1 MEMPARSTVLNLFAI
16 SFAVGLLITVF
27 VDFTRPQLSRLEP
40 FSGKSPA
47 LEDNWFPL
55 RTFHLLS
62 GELSPPAGIDV
73 NGMTKRNPFERVPVP
88 GEFAASEP
96 PGVEPEPT
104 PLPPATREI
113 SVVYRGIYRTS
124 GGDPFV
130 YVEVEN
136 VTEVYPV
143 GGQMISNW
151 TIVDANANELILEQ
165 AGQEHMQFPFNEKKS
180 LEVPIQ

>member
-73 NGMTKRNPFERVPVP
+73 KRLSKRNPFERSPVP
-88 GEFAASEP
+88 DESAASDP
-96 PGVEPEPT
+96 PAVEPEPT
-104 PLPPATREI
+104 PPPATREI

-136 VTEVYPV
+136 VTGVYPV
-143 GGQMISNW
+143 GGQMIANW
-151 TIVDANANELILEQ
+151 TIADANANELILKQ
-165 AGQEHMQFPFNEKKS
+165 AGQAHLQFPFNEKKS